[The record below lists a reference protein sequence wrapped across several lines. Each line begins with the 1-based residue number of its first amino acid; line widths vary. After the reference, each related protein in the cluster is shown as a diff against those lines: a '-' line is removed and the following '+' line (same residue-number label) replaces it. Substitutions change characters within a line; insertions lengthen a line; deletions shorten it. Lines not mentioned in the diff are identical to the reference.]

1 MMFSLGLYPLI
12 DKPTR
17 ITDHSATLID
27 NIFTNEL
34 DSKINSGLLISDIS
48 DHLPIFEV
56 CKYPDINRISNQ
68 KHTLIRQTDKSC
80 IDALKN
86 ELILHN
92 WDGVMGSTDVN
103 IAYDNFIKTFVNL
116 YDKHCPV
123 KNICSNINVNKIK
136 PWFTTGLRNACKK
149 KNNLYRKFLQCRK
162 KSAEDRYKVYKNKLT
177 TIIINSDKMYYSTL
191 LDK

>member
-1 MMFSLGLYPLI
+1 MQTLIDQIETVIKNVKNVKKSIFLCGDLNIDLLKYNDNTPTKNFVDMMFSLGLYQLI

-48 DHLPIFEV
+48 DHLPIFAV

-68 KHTLIRQTDKSC
+68 KYTLIRQTDKNC

-86 ELILHN
+86 ELLLQN
-92 WDGVMGSTDVN
+92 WDDVMGSTDVN

-116 YDKHCPV
+116 
-123 KNICSNINVNKIK
+123 
-136 PWFTTGLRNACKK
+136 L
-149 KNNLYRKFLQCRK
+149 
-162 KSAEDRYKVYKNKLT
+162 
-177 TIIINSDKMYYSTL
+177 
-191 LDK
+191 

>member
-34 DSKINSGLLISDIS
+34 DSNINSGLLISDIS
-48 DHLPIFEV
+48 DHLPIFVV
-56 CKYPDINRISNQ
+56 CKYPDINSISNH
-68 KHTLIRQTDKSC
+68 KYTLIRQTDKKC
-80 IDALKN
+80 IDALTN
-86 ELILHN
+86 ELLLRN
-92 WDGVMGSTDVN
+92 WDDVMGSTGVN

-123 KNICSNINVNKIK
+123 KKNMFK
-136 PWFTTGLRNACKK
+136 CK
-149 KNNLYRKFLQCRK
+149 R
-162 KSAEDRYKVYKNKLT
+162 
-177 TIIINSDKMYYSTL
+177 
-191 LDK
+191 